1 MADLTVPARTRAR
14 ERALAN
20 PAFADRRWK
29 PGQSGNPTGAIGEW
43 QRCRRLC
50 REHSAE
56 AAQEIIR
63 LFAESDDDRVRYMA
77 AQWVYEQA
85 WGKSREFDPATE
97 REPASF
103 DATKLT
109 AEERAQVRAAL
120 VLVKEICE
128 RAGIEQLQGA
138 AETVE

>member
-1 MADLTVPARTRAR
+1 MKEDVVVAEVTVSARAR
-14 ERALAN
+14 ARKRALAN
-20 PAFADRRWK
+20 PAFAGRMWR

-43 QRCRRLC
+43 QLC

-63 LFAESDDDRVRYMA
+63 LFAESYDDRVRYLA

-85 WGKSREFDPATE
+85 WGKPRDFDPTTE

-109 AEERAQVRAAL
+109 ADERAQVRAAL
-120 VLVKEICE
+120 LLVSEICE
-128 RAGIEQLQGA
+128 RAST
-138 AETVE
+138 ETGE